1 MAAARQ
7 SARKPR
13 SAELAGAAAFRTELR
28 RFLHATESVTSREG
42 LTPERYDLL
51 LMIEAASAAN
61 QPATVTSLCEMLDLR
76 QQAVTE
82 LVKRAAEA
90 GMIVRER
97 SSGDGRVYNLRLTH
111 DAEKRLLRVFLALR
125 NDRAA
130 FALAFDRVDLRFRAS
145 HTGRDRS

>member
-1 MAAARQ
+1 MPTAG
-7 SARKPR
+7 R
-13 SAELAGAAAFRTELR
+13 SRTPTAEELASAAAFRTELR
-28 RFLHATESVTSREG
+28 SFLHATEAVTVQKG

-61 QPATVTSLCEMLDLR
+61 QPATVTSLCEMLHLR

-97 SSGDGRVYNLRLTH
+97 SDDDKRVYHLRLTPE
-111 DAEKRLLRVFLALR
+111 AEARLLRAFQALR
-125 NDRAA
+125 DNRS
-130 FALAFDRVDLRFRAS
+130 ALAEAFSRLDLRF
-145 HTGRDRS
+145 HVDED